1 MAQPFPPP
9 PPRSTRSVVL
19 TVTAA
24 LVVLV
29 VGAVAVGWAA
39 VALVRHHDDSTSS
52 SSSSAPAAPPPSP
65 TGPMPTYRPDLTRF
79 YQQKLQWHSC
89 VGGDQCAILTVP
101 LDYAHPDGR
110 TIRLAVLRVPA
121 QDRSHRIGQ
130 LVVDPG
136 GPGVPATQYA
146 AAGAEE
152 FGTTVA
158 RYFDLVGMDPRG
170 VGQSTP
176 LQCLDTQQ
184 EDAFLNTDPSPDT
197 PAEVTQ
203 VDASIRKLGD
213 ACLAHDRGLTEH
225 MSTVEAAKDMDVLRA
240 ALGEPKLDYHGA
252 SYGTLLGAT
261 YANLFPTHVGKMVLD
276 GAVDPALNNEQLSL
290 GQAHGFQTAL
300 DAFVA
305 DCLGSGSCP
314 LGTDKRSAL
323 ERISKLLLQVDQ
335 HPMPTGTD
343 RPLTEGL
350 ATAGIAYPLYARQL
364 WPSLRA
370 ALQQAIGQGD
380 GSQLL
385 ALADTYNDRG
395 PSSFNDNS
403 TNALYAVNCLDH
415 DDFLP
420 SSQVPRYLPEFE
432 KAAPTFAHWFAYGLS
447 ACSTWPVHSG
457 QHTVALHAKGAPPI
471 VVIGTTRDPA
481 TPYPW
486 AQGLARELDSGH
498 LITRNGDGHT
508 GFAVGNQ
515 CVDDAVDNY
524 YVRGLV
530 PRAGLTC

>member
-1 MAQPFPPP
+1 M
-9 PPRSTRSVVL
+9 
-19 TVTAA
+19 TAA
-24 LVVLV
+24 LVALV
-29 VGAVAVGWAA
+29 VVAVAIGWGA
-39 VALVRHHDDSTSS
+39 VALVRGHDGTG
-52 SSSSAPAAPPPSP
+52 SSAGTPASAPPPSP
-65 TGPMPTYRPDLTRF
+65 TGPMPSYQPDLARF
-79 YQQKLQWHSC
+79 YQQKLQWHAC
-89 VGGDQCAILTVP
+89 AGGDQCAALTVP

-110 TIRLAVLRVPA
+110 TIRLAILRVPA
-121 QDRSHRIGQ
+121 RDRAHRIGQ

-146 AAGAEE
+146 AAGAAA
-152 FGTTVA
+152 FGPTLA

-176 LQCLDTQQ
+176 IRCLDTQQ
-184 EDAFLNTDPSPDT
+184 QDEFLNTDPSPDT
-197 PAEVTQ
+197 PAEVAQ
-203 VDASIRKLGD
+203 VDASIRRLGD

-261 YANLFPTHVGKMVLD
+261 YADLFPDHVGKMVLD
-276 GAVDPALNNEQLSL
+276 GAIDPALSNEQFAL
-290 GQAHGFQTAL
+290 GQARGFQTAL
-300 DAFVA
+300 DAYVDYCIGA
-305 DCLGSGSCP
+305 SSCP
-314 LGTDKRSAL
+314 IGNDKQAAL
-323 ERISKLLLQVDQ
+323 DRISTLLRQVDQ
-335 HPMPTGTD
+335 HPMPTGGD
-343 RPLTEGL
+343 RPLTEAL

-364 WPSLRA
+364 WPSLTD
-370 ALQQAIGQGD
+370 ALRQAVQQGN
-380 GSQLL
+380 GSGLL
-385 ALADTYNDRG
+385 TLADTYNDRG
-395 PSSFNDNS
+395 PRGFQDNS

-415 DDFLP
+415 DDFVP
-420 SSQVPRYLPEFE
+420 SSQVPRYLPAFE
-432 KAAPTFAHWFAYGLS
+432 KAAPTFAKWFAYGLS
-447 ACSTWPVHSG
+447 SCSTWPVQSG
-457 QHTVALHAKGAPPI
+457 KHTTALHAKGAPPI

>member
-1 MAQPFPPP
+1 M
-9 PPRSTRSVVL
+9 L
-19 TVTAA
+19 AA

-29 VGAVAVGWAA
+29 LGAVAVGWAA
-39 VALVRHHDDSTSS
+39 VALVKDRDGSASS
-52 SSSSAPAAPPPSP
+52 SGSSAPAPPPPSP
-65 TGPMPTYRPDLTRF
+65 TGPMPSYQPDLSRF
-79 YQQKLQWHSC
+79 YQQKLHWHSC
-89 VGGDQCAILTVP
+89 VGGDQCATLTVP

-110 TIRLAVLRVPA
+110 TIRLAILRVPA

-146 AAGAEE
+146 AAGSMA

-158 RYFDLVGMDPRG
+158 RYFGLVGMDPRG

-197 PAEVTQ
+197 PAEVAQ
-203 VDASIRKLGD
+203 VDAAIRKLGE

-252 SYGTLLGAT
+252 SYGTFLGAT
-261 YANLFPTHVGKMVLD
+261 YANLFPGHVGKMVLD
-276 GAVDPALNNEQLSL
+276 GAIDPALSNEQFAL

-300 DAFVA
+300 DAFVDYCIA
-305 DCLGSGSCP
+305 GGSCP
-314 LGTDKRSAL
+314 LGDSKQAAL
-323 ERISKLLLQVDQ
+323 DRISAFLRQVDQ
-335 HPMPTGTD
+335 HPLGTGTD
-343 RPLTEGL
+343 RPLTEAL
-350 ATAGIAYPLYARQL
+350 ATSGIAYPLYARQL
-364 WPSLRA
+364 WPSLKD
-370 ALQQAIGQGD
+370 ALRQALDHGD
-380 GSQLL
+380 GSALL
-385 ALADTYNDRG
+385 TLADTYNDRG
-395 PSSFNDNS
+395 PRGFQDNS
-403 TNALYAVNCLDH
+403 TNALYAVNCIDH
-415 DDFLP
+415 DDFVP
-420 SSQVPRYLPEFE
+420 SSQVPRYFPAFE
-432 KAAPTFAHWFAYGLS
+432 KAAPTFARWFAYGLS
-447 ACSTWPVHSG
+447 GCSTWPVQSG
-457 QHTVALHAKGAPPI
+457 RHTTALHAKGAPPI

-486 AQGLARELDSGH
+486 AQGLARELDSAH

-508 GFAVGNQ
+508 GFAVGNR